1 MTGQRP
7 DPEEVIRE
15 WLAGSVPDRA
25 PASLKAAVAGAT
37 SRPAGHARPWPRAGW
52 RSLRFAGRVAV
63 AVAILAVAGTGAYF
77 YGNFRA
83 TAPTAP
89 SAASPATA
97 SATASTTAS
106 ATAFATGSATA
117 SVPTATYASPST
129 SNVTLQPEVTQL
141 LGSNWRLV
149 SGALPAPALTAY
161 GWYEQPFFALPSGGF
176 VALRPMDSGDNR
188 VFLSADGISW
198 TELARLPSGGATVT
212 DVTKSGGTIVAVG
225 LVMGNGPA
233 SDSAVAWTM
242 SDGHVWHAIA
252 LSPEDGSAANHVA
265 AGPAGFLVSGTGPG
279 GFAVWASTDGMA
291 WHSVVSSG
299 VPSDVDQ
306 PVLFGTTTGYV
317 IVQFAQ
323 PRVWHSTDG
332 TRWTETYHA
341 PTLSG
346 LSMYYMGPIVKAP
359 DGSYRSFGGIYTG
372 TGIAV
377 PGPVNRLIWTS
388 PNMTSWTMSSG
399 VKDPGSIDGFAS
411 ASAGFVMAGTQP
423 NSSGSSGG
431 LDQLG
436 PLGVW
441 TSSDGRSWKPLP
453 GLSSL
458 PDSHVL
464 AVVGDGTRVVI
475 AVVDQQGNLQLV
487 VGGGTS

>member
-1 MTGQRP
+1 
-7 DPEEVIRE
+7 
-15 WLAGSVPDRA
+15 
-25 PASLKAAVAGAT
+25 
-37 SRPAGHARPWPRAGW
+37 
-52 RSLRFAGRVAV
+52 
-63 AVAILAVAGTGAYF
+63 
-77 YGNFRA
+77 
-83 TAPTAP
+83 
-89 SAASPATA
+89 
-97 SATASTTAS
+97 
-106 ATAFATGSATA
+106 
-117 SVPTATYASPST
+117 
-129 SNVTLQPEVTQL
+129 
-141 LGSNWRLV
+141 
-149 SGALPAPALTAY
+149 
-161 GWYEQPFFALPSGGF
+161 
-176 VALRPMDSGDNR
+176 
-188 VFLSADGISW
+188 
-198 TELARLPSGGATVT
+198 
-212 DVTKSGGTIVAVG
+212 
-225 LVMGNGPA
+225 
-233 SDSAVAWTM
+233 M

-317 IVQFAQ
+317 IVQLDQ

-346 LSMYYMGPIVKAP
+346 LSTYYMGPIVKAP
-359 DGSYRSFGGIYTG
+359 DGSYRSFGGVYTG

-377 PGPVNRLIWTS
+377 PGPVNRLILTS
-388 PNMTSWTMSSG
+388 PDMIHWTMSGG

-411 ASAGFVMAGTQP
+411 VSGGFVMAGTQP
-423 NSSGSSGG
+423 GSTGSSGD
-431 LDQLG
+431 LDPLG

-458 PDSHVL
+458 PESHVL
-464 AVVGDGTRVVI
+464 AVVGDGTQVVI
-475 AVVDQQGNLQLV
+475 AAVDQQGNLQLL
-487 VGGGTS
+487 VGDGLR